1 MRDEKT
7 YRCYYE
13 ADERDRNNIPTLFYF
28 AKEYRLTEIDFTDE
42 DDDQLDIFV
51 RQWKDLPVKLK
62 DENWKEY
69 EMKYWTIYLTDWLNL
84 IEVFGGWWE
93 KEFSDWLFKC
103 EEKALLLNQN

>member
-62 DENWKEY
+62 DEN
-69 EMKYWTIYLTDWLNL
+69 
-84 IEVFGGWWE
+84 
-93 KEFSDWLFKC
+93 
-103 EEKALLLNQN
+103 

>member
-1 MRDEKT
+1 MQEQKT

-13 ADERDRNNIPTLFYF
+13 AEERDRNNIPTLFYF

-62 DENWKEY
+62 AEN
-69 EMKYWTIYLTDWLNL
+69 
-84 IEVFGGWWE
+84 
-93 KEFSDWLFKC
+93 
-103 EEKALLLNQN
+103 